1 MTLRS
6 YRNIENAEVSFSPGV
21 NVIFGRNAQGKTNLL
36 EAIYIFAR
44 GRSFR
49 GTPDRELIRSGDTFF
64 TVKNEYTDAQRE

>member
-1 MTLRS
+1 MTDAVYCRKMTLRS

-44 GRSFR
+44 GRRLPRVLRFLFVPR
-49 GTPDRELIRSGDTFF
+49 Q
-64 TVKNEYTDAQRE
+64 VNEAFS